1 MIAEGNGGELLIISR
16 AGCLHINGENY
27 NYNLLDD
34 EHIFNGTLI
43 GIRLNKYEIQNIYD
57 LIEINKPDMYKL
69 GAINDY

>member
-1 MIAEGNGGELLIISR
+1 MDN
-16 AGCLHINGENY
+16 
-27 NYNLLDD
+27 

-43 GIRLNKYEIQNIYD
+43 GIRLNNFEIQNIYE

>member
-1 MIAEGNGGELLIISR
+1 
-16 AGCLHINGENY
+16 
-27 NYNLLDD
+27 LDN

-43 GIRLNKYEIQNIYD
+43 RIRLNNFEIQNIYE